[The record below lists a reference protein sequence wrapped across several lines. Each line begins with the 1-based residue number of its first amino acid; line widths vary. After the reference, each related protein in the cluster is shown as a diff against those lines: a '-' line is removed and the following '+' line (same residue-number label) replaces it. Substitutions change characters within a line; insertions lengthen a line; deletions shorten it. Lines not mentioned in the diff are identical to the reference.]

1 MKDIAKNNFIG
12 EFMIDTDLCD
22 KMIELHNS
30 ISLAT
35 KEQLSQ
41 ETPMLMSKKEI
52 FGVGDGD
59 PKGKTS
65 TDLAIHPV
73 VFTDPKSCPPKN
85 RPHVRV
91 ALSYWMELQMCMNKY
106 KELLTNSNTERW
118 IGSLNKIHIND
129 HMIIQH
135 YKPGQGFA
143 EWHAERACLTMN
155 RALVYMTYLNDVPDG
170 GTLFEFQDLTVKAEK
185 GKTLIWPAEF
195 THIHKSQI
203 SKDFEK
209 YIVTGWFS
217 YDRKEQVMG
226 CF

>member
-35 KEQLSQ
+35 KEQLAQ
-41 ETPMLMSKKEI
+41 EIPMLMSKKEI

-129 HMIIQH
+129 HMIIQQPQDRSF
-135 YKPGQGFA
+135 YAPLS
-143 EWHAERACLTMN
+143 HASAALERLTKVS
-155 RALVYMTYLNDVPDG
+155 L
-170 GTLFEFQDLTVKAEK
+170 KASAK
-185 GKTLIWPAEF
+185 L
-195 THIHKSQI
+195 HIIMQ
-203 SKDFEK
+203 EL
-209 YIVTGWFS
+209 
-217 YDRKEQVMG
+217 Q
-226 CF
+226 